1 MGKMS
6 VQNIQCQQY
15 HVKQQVVKFLMSGL
29 VQEEKHNIMSEFER
43 KSRAVVHEYKWVP
56 EKVSQNGSS
65 NWGVRI
71 LNNTRKQGFK
81 I

>member
-43 KSRAVVHEYKWVP
+43 KSRAVVHEYK
-56 EKVSQNGSS
+56 
-65 NWGVRI
+65 
-71 LNNTRKQGFK
+71 
-81 I
+81 